1 MKTAPNP
8 PRLRDIQDLITPA
21 ALLAEIPPTQAAAAT
36 VHGARTAIQHIL
48 SGQDDR
54 LLVVIGPCSIHDP
67 EAALDYAKRL
77 AELRGK
83 LSGGLEIVMRAYFE
97 KPRTTIGWKGLIN
110 DPHLDGSFDINHG
123 LRTARALL
131 DRINAIC
138 LPVGCEFLDTTT
150 PHYIADQVA
159 WAAIGARTTESQVHR
174 EMASGLPCPVG
185 FKNGTSGDVT
195 VAIDAI
201 KASAHP
207 HRFPGIGATG
217 RPAISVTT
225 GNPDGHIILRGGLLP
240 NYDAA
245 SVDAACRA
253 AQASGVPGHVMI
265 DTSHG
270 NSSKNPDNQPHVA
283 RDIAGQIAGGERRIL
298 GVMIESNLVGGRQNL
313 TDAPLTY
320 GQSVTDGCIDWET
333 SVAVLQELADAVADR
348 RRCFDRLAS

>member
-8 PRLRDIQDLITPA
+8 PRLRDVQDLITPA
-21 ALLAEIPPTQAAAAT
+21 DLLAEIPTPPEAT
-36 VHGARTAIQHIL
+36 ATANGARIAIQHIL

-67 EAALDYAKRL
+67 EAGLDYAQRL
-77 AELRGK
+77 NEMRRE
-83 LSGGLEIVMRAYFE
+83 LSGELEIVMRAYFE

-131 DRINAIC
+131 DRINRLG

-201 KASAHP
+201 KAAAHP
-207 HRFPGIGATG
+207 HRFLGINATG
-217 RPAISVTT
+217 RPAISMTT

-245 SVDAACRA
+245 SVEAACRA
-253 AQASGVPGHVMI
+253 AQSSGAPGHVMI

-283 RDIAGQIAGGERRIL
+283 RDIAGQVAGGERRIL
-298 GVMIESNLVGGRQNL
+298 GVMIESNLIGGRQNL

-320 GQSVTDGCIDWET
+320 GQSVTDGCIDWEA
-333 SVAVLQELADAVADR
+333 SVSVLRELADAVAKR